1 MKKSDIK
8 NQPDF
13 SHWIDKSK
21 KGDSAVYYKGF
32 LMMDRQTYIL
42 AGGTSTNAP
51 EPLKIARSIW
61 AAFNA
66 GLVDLVQKKNREFDY
81 DYIAI
86 KR

>member
-1 MKKSDIK
+1 MKKSEIET
-8 NQPDF
+8 QPDF
-13 SHWIDKSK
+13 SFWIDKSK

-42 AGGTSTNAP
+42 AGGTSSNAP
-51 EPLKIARSIW
+51 EGLKIARSIW
-61 AAFNA
+61 AAFMA
-66 GLVDLVQKKNREFDY
+66 GLVDLVQRKNGDFNY